1 MPLFEYE
8 CRACDG
14 HFEKLTRNI
23 NAEPGEVECPGCG
36 STDTYKVISLFG
48 MTSGSSDSGFG
59 FPGMAGVGGGQAGH
73 AHAPGACST

>member
-23 NAEPGEVECPGCG
+23 NAEPGEVACPGCG

-73 AHAPGACST
+73 AHTPGACST

>member
-23 NAEPGEVECPGCG
+23 NAEPGEVACPGCG

-73 AHAPGACST
+73 APGSCST